1 MHSVGARV
9 RILATSE
16 HHEERRRA
24 RTLLVNLLCKGP
36 QICGTVLDVLLA
48 ADLHLDTGLS
58 PVLQPQ
64 YGIGLK
70 PVFIPVVTHF
80 AIKQPEVYA

>member
-36 QICGTVLDVLLA
+36 QIRSTFFDVLLA
-48 ADLHLDTGLS
+48 ANLDFNGGPST
-58 PVLQPQ
+58 V
-64 YGIGLK
+64 LK
-70 PVFIPVVTHF
+70 PQDGVRLKAVLVPVVTNL
-80 AIKQPEVYA
+80 AI